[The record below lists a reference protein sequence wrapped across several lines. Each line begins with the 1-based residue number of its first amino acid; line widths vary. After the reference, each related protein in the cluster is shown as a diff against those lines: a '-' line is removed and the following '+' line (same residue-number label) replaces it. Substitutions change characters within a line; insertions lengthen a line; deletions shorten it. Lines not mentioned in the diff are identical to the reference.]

1 MPFTQEKLTG
11 IQCKKINAMPMTTGL
26 EVHVCA
32 SCLAFLLQ
40 GTQVSREYPL
50 W

>member
-1 MPFTQEKLTG
+1 MPLTQERLAG
-11 IQCKKINAMPMTTGL
+11 IQFKKINAMPMTTGL
-26 EVHVCA
+26 EVHECA
-32 SCLAFLLQ
+32 SLAFLLR